1 MAMPITYRV
10 RAYNLS
16 HASENRIHDD
26 ATAQRFGFTGGL
38 VPGVEV
44 FAYCCHPAVER
55 WGTAFLQRGA
65 IACGFQKPV
74 YDGRIA
80 TVTATW
86 DGEALALRVDSDGI
100 ACATGRA
107 SLPPVGASPPDP
119 ADWPLA
125 APPRDRP
132 KADEESLAPGLVL
145 GTRLLALTDEVL
157 RTYLQDVRETDPR
170 YAADGIAHPG
180 LLLRMCNRLL
190 TENVVLG
197 PWIHV
202 ASELRFLGL
211 ARRGE
216 ALTARARIGANVERR
231 GHRIVSLDALVLAD
245 GRPVARVTHDAIW
258 RPRQVAEAGG

>member
-1 MAMPITYRV
+1 MAISYQV
-10 RAYNLS
+10 EAYNLS

-55 WGTAFLQRGA
+55 WGTAFLERGA

-80 TVTATW
+80 TVTAEAEG
-86 DGEALALRVDSDGI
+86 DALALRVESEG
-100 ACATGRA
+100 AGCATGRA
-107 SLPPVGASPPDP
+107 SLPAERAAVLDLATWPDASPPSE
-119 ADWPLA
+119 
-125 APPRDRP
+125 RP
-132 KADEESLAPGLVL
+132 KANDETLAPGRIL
-145 GTRLLALTDEVL
+145 GTRPLALTDAVL
-157 RTYLQDVRETDPR
+157 ADYLRDVRETDAR
-170 YAADGIAHPG
+170 YAAEGIAHPG
-180 LLLRMCNRLL
+180 LLLRMGNRLL

-202 ASELRFLGL
+202 ASDLRFLGL

-216 ALTARARIGANVERR
+216 ALTARARISANVERK

-245 GRPVARVTHDAIW
+245 GRPVARVAHDAIW

>member
-1 MAMPITYRV
+1 MASTYRV
-10 RAYNLS
+10 EAYNLS

-80 TVTATW
+80 TVTAIEQ
-86 DGEALALRVDSDGI
+86 GETLALTVESEGA
-100 ACATGRA
+100 ACASGQA
-107 SLPPVGASPPDP
+107 SLPAEAMPAPDLAGWPIATPP
-119 ADWPLA
+119 ADR
-125 APPRDRP
+125 PR
-132 KADEESLAPGLVL
+132 ASDETLAPGRIL
-145 GTRLLALTDEVL
+145 GTRPLTLTGDVLA
-157 RTYLQDVRETDPR
+157 TYLRDVRETDPR
-170 YAADGIAHPG
+170 YDAEDIAHPG

-190 TENVVLG
+190 TENVALG

-202 ASELRFLGL
+202 ASDLRFLGL

-216 ALTARARIGANVERR
+216 ALTARARIGANVERK
-231 GHRIVSLDALVLAD
+231 GHRIVSLDALVLAE